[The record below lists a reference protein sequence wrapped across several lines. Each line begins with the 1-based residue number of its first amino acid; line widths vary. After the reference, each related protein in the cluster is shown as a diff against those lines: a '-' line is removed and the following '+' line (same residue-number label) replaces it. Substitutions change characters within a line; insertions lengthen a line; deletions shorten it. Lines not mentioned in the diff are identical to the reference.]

1 MQAIISEEMFDKNN
15 INVQTSVGCGSAK
28 IENIEVEVPFDEQV
42 CKVDNSVEFE
52 EYEGKQEC
60 WAGTEDSIYVNRK
73 VVITINFTECSKVC
87 EFELDT
93 TLEMETIELD
103 NIKTYE
109 ICLNSE
115 IVDVENSDVTF
126 NDGDTVKVSCTLKNE
141 TKDARIRLVCYD
153 PSTII
158 DRNIENTTENITI

>member
-1 MQAIISEEMFDKNN
+1 
-15 INVQTSVGCGSAK
+15 
-28 IENIEVEVPFDEQV
+28 
-42 CKVDNSVEFE
+42 
-52 EYEGKQEC
+52 
-60 WAGTEDSIYVNRK
+60 
-73 VVITINFTECSKVC
+73 
-87 EFELDT
+87 
-93 TLEMETIELD
+93 METIELD